1 MEGET
6 LLIHGLDV
14 VGFYHFAWLVHY
26 SNFGSVQVRYH
37 EIDACQCL
45 QQGDLFFHQQ
55 VCAFSLEQFV
65 GLLLHDDDDIAGFDA
80 WVLVSLSVESVLLA
94 IGCALINL
102 SIEDLLFLAHLLA
115 VASLAL
121 VLLVDHLA
129 LTSAGIAR
137 TGRLSV
143 HTRSQLLHLRHL
155 AATFALTALLDRTLF
170 TTLAVASAADSLTV
184 DGNLGRLA
192 HIDLFEGNFQ
202 RMLHGLHLLGTSVL
216 SATATTE
223 HLTQD
228 VIHAAT
234 ATTAFLKTLLAIFIV
249 NLALLFIH
257 KHFVGALEL
266 LELFFVTT
274 TIRVMLQC
282 EFAENFLDLVLGS
295 CLGNTEQLVK
305 LIVVDLFGWASATT
319 HFFESA
325 AHSAEWEATAAKEHF
340 CCCFKL
346 IIRVYN
352 LEWNN

>member
-1 MEGET
+1 M
-6 LLIHGLDV
+6 
-14 VGFYHFAWLVHY
+14 
-26 SNFGSVQVRYH
+26 SYH
-37 EIDACQCL
+37 EVDACQCL

-184 DGNLGRLA
+184 DGNLG
-192 HIDLFEGNFQ
+192 
-202 RMLHGLHLLGTSVL
+202 
-216 SATATTE
+216 
-223 HLTQD
+223 
-228 VIHAAT
+228 
-234 ATTAFLKTLLAIFIV
+234 
-249 NLALLFIH
+249 
-257 KHFVGALEL
+257 
-266 LELFFVTT
+266 
-274 TIRVMLQC
+274 
-282 EFAENFLDLVLGS
+282 
-295 CLGNTEQLVK
+295 
-305 LIVVDLFGWASATT
+305 
-319 HFFESA
+319 
-325 AHSAEWEATAAKEHF
+325 
-340 CCCFKL
+340 
-346 IIRVYN
+346 
-352 LEWNN
+352 